1 MKNESGNDLFG
12 YRHDWGKTHRYYVC
26 QTGGMA
32 AWVGINSMSCIN
44 CANGNCKNTREEYKI
59 IVKSFPYEVGNCRC
73 KECRYFRLTKNKN

>member
-26 QTGGMA
+26 QTDGMRL
-32 AWVGINSMSCIN
+32 WVALGLAVKTHHMR
-44 CANGNCKNTREEYKI
+44 KHTREEYKEV
-59 IVKSFPYEVGNCRC
+59 VKSFPHEVGNCRC